1 MNYQKI
7 CIIGDGLAGLTTAI
21 ILSKEN
27 VKIDLYSNNK
37 KKKEIPD
44 NRTTAISESN
54 YQYIKNNLSLD
65 RKNFFW
71 PCKKI
76 NLFFEDR
83 DKIVNFLNFEEKK
96 KNLMYIFQN
105 KDLKKKL
112 DKIILTTSKIKLIK
126 KNIKELDNEEGY
138 LIFKKK
144 KLYYD
149 LIVLS
154 IGSHSE
160 LYSKIEKGR
169 SIEKNYDEIALTTII
184 KHDGKIENSSQFFL
198 KEGPLA
204 ILPFHKKIFSTV
216 WSVSSE
222 FFFTNKKNIRKI
234 LSEKLRILL
243 KIKSIKN
250 IENIQS
256 FPISL
261 NLKTKYFKKNVL
273 ILGDGLHAVHPMAGQ
288 GFNLVL
294 RDISKL
300 KELISK
306 RLKLGLQIKDSF
318 ILKDFYNSRKPENN
332 LFGLGINLTNIFFK
346 DNKYFFPIKKKILN
360 NINKYSFVKKLS
372 QSISD
377 KGVFFKLL

>member
-1 MNYQKI
+1 
-7 CIIGDGLAGLTTAI
+7 
-21 ILSKEN
+21 
-27 VKIDLYSNNK
+27 
-37 KKKEIPD
+37 
-44 NRTTAISESN
+44 
-54 YQYIKNNLSLD
+54 
-65 RKNFFW
+65 
-71 PCKKI
+71 
-76 NLFFEDR
+76 
-83 DKIVNFLNFEEKK
+83 
-96 KNLMYIFQN
+96 MYIFQN

-294 RDISKL
+294 RDIRKL